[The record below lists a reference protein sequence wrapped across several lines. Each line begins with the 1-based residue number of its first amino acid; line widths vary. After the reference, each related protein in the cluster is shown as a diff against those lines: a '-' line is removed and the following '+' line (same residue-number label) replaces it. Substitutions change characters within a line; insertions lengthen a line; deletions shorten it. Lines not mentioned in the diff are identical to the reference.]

1 MIIQKKEMRTEEKVD
16 VHGGTGKM
24 RFTYLAPNET
34 LRPLRLLTE
43 ISIEPGATL
52 GFHKHENETE
62 FYLIT
67 AGTGIVNDNGEEK
80 PVRAGDTVIT
90 GWGNSHSIKNTGNSS
105 LDLYAIIV
113 TY

>member
-1 MIIQKKEMRTEEKVD
+1 MIIRKNEMQSEEKTN
-16 VHGGTGKM
+16 VHGGSGKIH
-24 RFTYLAPNET
+24 FTYLAPNET
-34 LRPLRLLTE
+34 LRPLRLLSE
-43 ISIEPGATL
+43 VSLEPGATL

-67 AGTGIVNDNGEEK
+67 GGSGVVNDNGVEK
-80 PVRAGDTVIT
+80 PVRSGDTVVT
-90 GWGNSHSIKNTGNSS
+90 GWGNSHSITNTGKRS